1 MQFPGVFFRSVK
13 EAAVQDYIFL
23 VADQTADEGGESYM
37 LDGHA
42 MVKALPADLQREFFE
57 TPLETRNFAE
67 RVGKATTWRSPVL
80 QRVEGCGRWRLRA
93 PIDGA
98 ADGGPLMDQPCAGEA
113 AASGQRVIDAW
124 QEGLLRAGPAAT
136 RFSLKRGQALVC
148 DNCGCTKATQP
159 DHLPRLA
166 DKGFGCC
173 ADRIMHAREPHE
185 GPRLLWRCW
194 VWTTQRLEAALPHN
208 CLCMCQ
214 AQGRHAG
221 GRHSYAP
228 CPHCPQV
235 DSFEKVQR
243 LGRNVSEAPWPVA
256 Q

>member
-1 MQFPGVFFRSVK
+1 M
-13 EAAVQDYIFL
+13 FL
-23 VADQTADEGGESYM
+23 VADQTADEGGESCAAHSLSAALSCAEVDLVLGACADM

-42 MVKALPADLQREFFE
+42 LVKALPADLQREFFE

-124 QEGLLRAGPAAT
+124 QEGLLRAGPAAA

-148 DNCGCTKATQP
+148 DNCPCTKATP
-159 DHLPRLA
+159 SP
-166 DKGFGCC
+166 
-173 ADRIMHAREPHE
+173 HASP
-185 GPRLLWRCW
+185 G
-194 VWTTQRLEAALPHN
+194 
-208 CLCMCQ
+208 
-214 AQGRHAG
+214 
-221 GRHSYAP
+221 
-228 CPHCPQV
+228 
-235 DSFEKVQR
+235 
-243 LGRNVSEAPWPVA
+243 
-256 Q
+256 

>member
-1 MQFPGVFFRSVK
+1 
-13 EAAVQDYIFL
+13 
-23 VADQTADEGGESYM
+23 
-37 LDGHA
+37 

-124 QEGLLRAGPAAT
+124 QEGLLRAGPAAA

-148 DNCGCTKATQP
+148 DNCPCTKAIQP
-159 DHLPRLA
+159 DA
-166 DKGFGCC
+166 
-173 ADRIMHAREPHE
+173 
-185 GPRLLWRCW
+185 
-194 VWTTQRLEAALPHN
+194 
-208 CLCMCQ
+208 
-214 AQGRHAG
+214 
-221 GRHSYAP
+221 
-228 CPHCPQV
+228 
-235 DSFEKVQR
+235 
-243 LGRNVSEAPWPVA
+243 
-256 Q
+256 